1 MRHSNNSSNR
11 ALRRLKAHR
20 RRDNNRLALHPSKD
34 STRVYMKQD
43 RRMMRKSASVLL
55 GLFALS
61 ALNACSKGD
70 NASAAETAKAETMV
84 VGPENISVV
93 TNGSIMTGPS
103 ISGTLEPDREA
114 VLRAQVS
121 GSVLQT
127 YADQGQ
133 AVNAGTVLARLDA
146 SGIQDAYFSSRAA
159 LVAAR
164 NAADVAAKDLA
175 RNEKLLTA
183 GAIAER
189 DIDQSRRTSIAA
201 QAALEDAK
209 SRLASAEKT
218 YRSTTVTAPFNGIV
232 SERPVSAGD
241 VVQPG
246 TALFTVVDPSSM
258 RLEASVPAEQLA
270 SIRIGVPVSFTV
282 SGYPGRLFVGRITR
296 INPTA
301 DPTTRQVRIYVS
313 IPNEG
318 RALVAGLFANGR
330 MSTATKM
337 GMVVPQSAVDVRG
350 SIPSV
355 IRVKQGKAEKVTVKI
370 GLTDKTS
377 ETLEILSGLQPGDT
391 LLLGAALG
399 ITPGTPVRISAP
411 TAGSTANSVKGS

>member
-1 MRHSNNSSNR
+1 MKLNRSISS
-11 ALRRLKAHR
+11 
-20 RRDNNRLALHPSKD
+20 
-34 STRVYMKQD
+34 
-43 RRMMRKSASVLL
+43 KSAAILL
-55 GLFALS
+55 GLS
-61 ALNACSKGD
+61 AMILVNACSKSD
-70 NASAAETAKAETMV
+70 KVSAAETAKLETMV
-84 VGPENISVV
+84 VGPENITVAS
-93 TNGSIMTGPS
+93 NGSIMTGPS

-133 AVNAGTVLARLDA
+133 AVNAGTVLARIDA
-146 SGIQDAYFSSRAA
+146 SGIQDAYTSARAG
-159 LVAAR
+159 LVSAR

-189 DIDQSRRTSIAA
+189 DIDQSRRASIAA
-201 QAALEDAK
+201 QAALEDAN
-209 SRLASAEKT
+209 SRLATAEKA
-218 YRSTTVTAPFNGIV
+218 YRSTTVTAPFSGVV

-270 SIRIGVPVSFTV
+270 SIRIGVPVNFTV
-282 SGYPGRLFVGRITR
+282 SGYPGREFVGRITR

-318 RALVAGLFANGR
+318 RALVGGLFANGR

-337 GMVVPQSAVDVRG
+337 GLVVPQAAVDVRG

-355 IRVKQGKAEKVTVKI
+355 VRIKQGKAEKVPVKI

-377 ETLEILSGLQPGDT
+377 ETIEVLSGLQPGDT
-391 LLLGAALG
+391 LLMGAAMG

-411 TAGSTANSVKGS
+411 TANSGKGS

>member
-1 MRHSNNSSNR
+1 
-11 ALRRLKAHR
+11 
-20 RRDNNRLALHPSKD
+20 
-34 STRVYMKQD
+34 MKRD
-43 RRMMRKSASVLL
+43 RRILKKSAAVLL
-55 GLFALS
+55 SLS
-61 ALNACSKGD
+61 ALTVVNACSKGD
-70 NASAAETAKAETMV
+70 KASASETTKMETMI
-84 VGPENISVV
+84 VGPENIAVAA
-93 TNGSIMTGPS
+93 NGSIMTGPS

-114 VLRAQVS
+114 VLRAQVT

-133 AVNAGTVLARLDA
+133 AVNAGTVLARIDA
-146 SGIQDAYFSSRAA
+146 SGIQDAYNSARAG
-159 LVAAR
+159 LVSAR
-164 NAADVAAKDLA
+164 NAADVAARDLA
-175 RNEKLLTA
+175 RNEKLLAA

-189 DIDQSRRTSIAA
+189 DIDQSRRASIAA
-201 QAALEDAK
+201 QAALEDAN
-209 SRLASAEKT
+209 SRLATAEKA
-218 YRSTTVTAPFNGIV
+218 YRSTTVTSPFNGIV

-270 SIRIGVPVSFTV
+270 SIRIGVTVDFTV
-282 SGYPGRLFVGRITR
+282 SGYPGRQFVGRITR

-318 RALVAGLFANGR
+318 RALVGGLFANGR
-330 MSTATKM
+330 MSTATKL
-337 GMVVPQSAVDVRG
+337 GLVVPQSAVDVRG

-355 IRVKQGKAEKVTVKI
+355 IRVRQGKAEKVPVKI

-377 ETLEILSGLQPGDT
+377 ETIEVLSGIQPGDT
-391 LLLGAALG
+391 LLMGAAMG
-399 ITPGTPVRISAP
+399 ITPGTPIRISAP
-411 TAGSTANSVKGS
+411 TASTAANSVRGN

>member
-1 MRHSNNSSNR
+1 
-11 ALRRLKAHR
+11 
-20 RRDNNRLALHPSKD
+20 
-34 STRVYMKQD
+34 MKRD
-43 RRMMRKSASVLL
+43 RRILKTSAAVLL
-55 GLFALS
+55 SLS
-61 ALNACSKGD
+61 ALTVVNACSKSD
-70 NASAAETAKAETMV
+70 KASASETTKTETML
-84 VGPENISVV
+84 VGPENIAIAA
-93 TNGSIMTGPS
+93 NGSIMTGPS

-133 AVNAGTVLARLDA
+133 AVSAGTVLARIDA
-146 SGIQDAYFSSRAA
+146 SGIQDAYNSARVGVVS
-159 LVAAR
+159 AR

-175 RNEKLLTA
+175 RNEKLLAA

-189 DIDQSRRTSIAA
+189 DIDQSRRASIAA
-201 QAALEDAK
+201 QAALEDANSK
-209 SRLASAEKT
+209 LASAQKS
-218 YRSTTVTAPFNGIV
+218 YRSTTVTSPFNGIV
-232 SERPVSAGD
+232 SERPVSPGD

-270 SIRIGVPVSFTV
+270 SIRIGVPVDFTV
-282 SGYPGRLFVGRITR
+282 SGYPGRQFVGRITR

-318 RALVAGLFANGR
+318 RALVGGLFANGR
-330 MSTATKM
+330 MSTATKL
-337 GMVVPQSAVDVRG
+337 GLVVPQSAVDVRG

-355 IRVKQGKAEKVTVKI
+355 IRVRQGKAELVPVKI

-377 ETLEILSGLQPGDT
+377 ETIEVLSGIQPGDT
-391 LLLGAALG
+391 LLMGAAMG
-399 ITPGTPVRISAP
+399 ITPGTPVKISPP
-411 TAGSTANSVKGS
+411 TASTAANSVRGN

>member
-1 MRHSNNSSNR
+1 
-11 ALRRLKAHR
+11 
-20 RRDNNRLALHPSKD
+20 
-34 STRVYMKQD
+34 MKQD
-43 RRMMRKSASVLL
+43 RSILRKNAAILLSFSVL
-55 GLFALS
+55 A

-70 NASAAETAKAETMV
+70 NASAAETAKAEAMV
-84 VGPENISVV
+84 VGPENIAVAA
-93 TNGSIMTGPS
+93 NGSIMTGPS

-133 AVNAGTVLARLDA
+133 AVNAGTVLARIDA
-146 SGIQDAYFSSRAA
+146 SGIQDAYTSARAG
-159 LVAAR
+159 LVSAR

-175 RNEKLLTA
+175 RNEKLLAA

-189 DIDQSRRTSIAA
+189 DIDQSRRASIAA
-201 QAALEDAK
+201 QAALEDAN
-209 SRLASAEKT
+209 SRLATAEKA
-218 YRSTTVTAPFNGIV
+218 YRSTTVTSPFAGVV
-232 SERPVSAGD
+232 SERPVSSGD

-270 SIRIGVPVSFTV
+270 SIRIGVPVDFTV
-282 SGYPGRLFVGRITR
+282 SGYPGRQFVGRITR

-318 RALVAGLFANGR
+318 RSLVGGLFATGR

-337 GMVVPQSAVDVRG
+337 GLVVPQSAVDVRG

-355 IRVKQGKAEKVTVKI
+355 MRVKQGKAEKVPVKI

-377 ETLEILSGLQPGDT
+377 ETIEVLSGLQPGDT

-399 ITPGTPVRISAP
+399 ITPGTLVRISAP
-411 TAGSTANSVKGS
+411 TGSPAANSGRGN

>member
-1 MRHSNNSSNR
+1 MKLNR
-11 ALRRLKAHR
+11 
-20 RRDNNRLALHPSKD
+20 SI
-34 STRVYMKQD
+34 S
-43 RRMMRKSASVLL
+43 RKSAAVLL
-55 GLFALS
+55 GLS
-61 ALNACSKGD
+61 AMILVNACSKSD
-70 NASAAETAKAETMV
+70 KVSAAETAKLETMV
-84 VGPENISVV
+84 VGPENITVAS
-93 TNGSIMTGPS
+93 NGSIMTGPS

-133 AVNAGTVLARLDA
+133 AVNAGTVLARIDA
-146 SGIQDAYFSSRAA
+146 SGIQDAYTSARAG
-159 LVAAR
+159 LVSAR

-189 DIDQSRRTSIAA
+189 DIDQSRRASIAA
-201 QAALEDAK
+201 QAALEDAN
-209 SRLASAEKT
+209 SRLATAEKA
-218 YRSTTVTAPFNGIV
+218 YRSTTVTAPFSGVI

-270 SIRIGVPVSFTV
+270 SIRIGVPVNFTV
-282 SGYPGRLFVGRITR
+282 SGYPGREFVGRITR

-318 RALVAGLFANGR
+318 RALVGGLFANGR

-337 GMVVPQSAVDVRG
+337 GLVVPQSAVDVRS

-355 IRVKQGKAEKVTVKI
+355 MRVRQGKVEKVQVKI

-377 ETLEILSGLQPGDT
+377 ETIEVLSGLQPGDT
-391 LLLGAALG
+391 LLMGAAMG

-411 TAGSTANSVKGS
+411 TANSGKGS

>member
-1 MRHSNNSSNR
+1 MKLNR
-11 ALRRLKAHR
+11 
-20 RRDNNRLALHPSKD
+20 SI
-34 STRVYMKQD
+34 S
-43 RRMMRKSASVLL
+43 RKSAAVLL
-55 GLFALS
+55 GLS
-61 ALNACSKGD
+61 AMIVVNACSKSD
-70 NASAAETAKAETMV
+70 KVSAAETAKLETMV
-84 VGPENISVV
+84 VGPENITVAA
-93 TNGSIMTGPS
+93 NGSIMTGPS

-133 AVNAGTVLARLDA
+133 AVNAGTVLARIDA
-146 SGIQDAYFSSRAA
+146 SGIQDAYTSARAG
-159 LVAAR
+159 LVSAR

-175 RNEKLLTA
+175 RNEKLLAA

-189 DIDQSRRTSIAA
+189 DIDQSRRASIAA
-201 QAALEDAK
+201 QAALEDAN
-209 SRLASAEKT
+209 SRLATAQKA
-218 YRSTTVTAPFNGIV
+218 YRSTTVTAPFSGVV
-232 SERPVSAGD
+232 SERPVSSGD

-270 SIRIGVPVSFTV
+270 SIRIGVPVNFTV
-282 SGYPGRLFVGRITR
+282 SGYPGRQFVGRITR
-296 INPTA
+296 VNPTA

-318 RALVAGLFANGR
+318 RALVGGLFANGR

-337 GMVVPQSAVDVRG
+337 GLVVPQSAVDVRG

-355 IRVKQGKAEKVTVKI
+355 MRIRQGKAEKVQVQI

-377 ETLEILSGLQPGDT
+377 ETIEVLSGLQAGDT
-391 LLLGAALG
+391 LLLGAAQG
-399 ITPGTPVRISAP
+399 ITPGTIVRISGP
-411 TAGSTANSVKGS
+411 TGSPAANSGRGS

>member
-1 MRHSNNSSNR
+1 
-11 ALRRLKAHR
+11 
-20 RRDNNRLALHPSKD
+20 
-34 STRVYMKQD
+34 MKRD
-43 RRMMRKSASVLL
+43 RRILKTSATVLL
-55 GLFALS
+55 SLS
-61 ALNACSKGD
+61 ALTVVNACSKGD
-70 NASAAETAKAETMV
+70 KASASETTKMETMV
-84 VGPENISVV
+84 VGPENIAVAA
-93 TNGSIMTGPS
+93 NGSIMTGPS

-133 AVNAGTVLARLDA
+133 AVNAGTVLARIDA
-146 SGIQDAYFSSRAA
+146 SGIQDAYNSARVG
-159 LVAAR
+159 LVSAR

-175 RNEKLLTA
+175 RNEKLLVA

-189 DIDQSRRTSIAA
+189 DIDQSRRASIAA
-201 QAALEDAK
+201 QAALEDAN
-209 SRLASAEKT
+209 SRLATAEKA
-218 YRSTTVTAPFNGIV
+218 YRSTTVTSPFNGIV

-270 SIRIGVPVSFTV
+270 SIRIGVPVNFTV
-282 SGYPGRLFVGRITR
+282 SGYPGREFVGRIAR

-318 RALVAGLFANGR
+318 RTLVGGLFANGR

-337 GMVVPQSAVDVRG
+337 GLVVPQSAVDVRS

-355 IRVKQGKAEKVTVKI
+355 MRVRQGKAEMVPVKI

-377 ETLEILSGLQPGDT
+377 ETIEVLSGLQPGDT
-391 LLLGAALG
+391 LLMGAAMG
-399 ITPGTPVRISAP
+399 ITPGTPVRISTP
-411 TAGSTANSVKGS
+411 TAGPAANSGKGS

>member
-1 MRHSNNSSNR
+1 MKLNR
-11 ALRRLKAHR
+11 
-20 RRDNNRLALHPSKD
+20 SI
-34 STRVYMKQD
+34 S
-43 RRMMRKSASVLL
+43 RKSVAVLL
-55 GLFALS
+55 GLS
-61 ALNACSKGD
+61 AMIVVNACSKSD
-70 NASAAETAKAETMV
+70 KVSAAETAKLETMI
-84 VGPENISVV
+84 VGPENITVAA
-93 TNGSIMTGPS
+93 NGSIMTGPS

-133 AVNAGTVLARLDA
+133 AVNAGTVLARIDA
-146 SGIQDAYFSSRAA
+146 SGIQDAYTSARAG

-175 RNEKLLTA
+175 RNQKLLAA

-201 QAALEDAK
+201 QAALEDAN
-209 SRLASAEKT
+209 SRLATAEKAF
-218 YRSTTVTAPFNGIV
+218 RSTTVTAPFAGIV

-258 RLEASVPAEQLA
+258 RLEASVPAEQL
-270 SIRIGVPVSFTV
+270 SLIRVGVPVVFTV
-282 SGYPGRLFVGRITR
+282 SGYPRREFVGHITR

-313 IPNEG
+313 IPNAG
-318 RALVAGLFANGR
+318 RTLVGGLFANGR
-330 MSTATKM
+330 MSSATKM
-337 GMVVPQSAVDVRG
+337 GLGVPQSAVDVRG
-350 SIPSV
+350 TAPFV
-355 IRVKQGKAEKVTVKI
+355 VRVRQGKVEKVPVRI
-370 GLTDKTS
+370 GLTDRSS
-377 ETLEILSGLQPGDT
+377 ETIEVLSGVQAGDT
-391 LLLGAALG
+391 LLLGAAQG
-399 ITPGTPVRISAP
+399 ITPGTIVRVSAP
-411 TAGSTANSVKGS
+411 PASPAVSSGKGS

>member
-1 MRHSNNSSNR
+1 
-11 ALRRLKAHR
+11 
-20 RRDNNRLALHPSKD
+20 
-34 STRVYMKQD
+34 MKRD
-43 RRMMRKSASVLL
+43 RRILKKSAAVLL
-55 GLFALS
+55 SLS
-61 ALNACSKGD
+61 ALIVVNACSRGD
-70 NASAAETAKAETMV
+70 KASASETTKMETMV
-84 VGPENISVV
+84 VGPENITVAA
-93 TNGSIMTGPS
+93 NGSIMTGPS

-133 AVNAGTVLARLDA
+133 AVNAGTVLARIDA
-146 SGIQDAYFSSRAA
+146 SGIQDAYNSARVG
-159 LVAAR
+159 LVSAR

-175 RNEKLLTA
+175 RNEKLLAA

-189 DIDQSRRTSIAA
+189 DIDQSRRASIAA
-201 QAALEDAK
+201 QAALEDAN
-209 SRLASAEKT
+209 SRLASAEKA
-218 YRSTTVTAPFNGIV
+218 YRSTTVTSPFNGIV

-258 RLEASVPAEQLA
+258 RLEASVPAEQLT
-270 SIRIGVPVSFTV
+270 SIRIGVPVNFTV
-282 SGYPGRLFVGRITR
+282 SGYPGREFVGRITR

-318 RALVAGLFANGR
+318 RALVGGLFANGR
-330 MSTATKM
+330 MSTATKI
-337 GMVVPQSAVDVRG
+337 GLVVPQSAVDVRG

-355 IRVKQGKAEKVTVKI
+355 MRVKQGKAEMVPVKI

-377 ETLEILSGLQPGDT
+377 ETIEVLSGLQPGDT
-391 LLLGAALG
+391 LLMGAAMG

-411 TAGSTANSVKGS
+411 TAGPAANSGRGS

>member
-1 MRHSNNSSNR
+1 
-11 ALRRLKAHR
+11 
-20 RRDNNRLALHPSKD
+20 
-34 STRVYMKQD
+34 MKRD
-43 RRMMRKSASVLL
+43 RRILKTSAAVLL
-55 GLFALS
+55 SLS
-61 ALNACSKGD
+61 ALTVVNACSKGD
-70 NASAAETAKAETMV
+70 KASASETTKMETMV
-84 VGPENISVV
+84 VGPENIAVAA
-93 TNGSIMTGPS
+93 NGSIMTGPS

-133 AVNAGTVLARLDA
+133 AVNAGTVLARIDA
-146 SGIQDAYFSSRAA
+146 SGIQDAYNSARVG
-159 LVAAR
+159 LVSAR

-175 RNEKLLTA
+175 RNEKLLAA

-189 DIDQSRRTSIAA
+189 DIDQSRRASIAA
-201 QAALEDAK
+201 QAALEDAN
-209 SRLASAEKT
+209 SRLATAEKA
-218 YRSTTVTAPFNGIV
+218 YRSTTVTSPFNGIV

-270 SIRIGVPVSFTV
+270 SIRIGVPVNFTV
-282 SGYPGRLFVGRITR
+282 SGYPGREFVGRIAR

-318 RALVAGLFANGR
+318 RTLVGGLFANGR

-337 GMVVPQSAVDVRG
+337 GLVVPQSAVDVRS

-355 IRVKQGKAEKVTVKI
+355 MRVRQGKAEMVPVKI

-377 ETLEILSGLQPGDT
+377 ETIEVLSGLQPGDT
-391 LLLGAALG
+391 LLMGAAMG

-411 TAGSTANSVKGS
+411 TAGPAANSGKGS

>member
-1 MRHSNNSSNR
+1 
-11 ALRRLKAHR
+11 
-20 RRDNNRLALHPSKD
+20 
-34 STRVYMKQD
+34 MKQIQ
-43 RRMMRKSASVLL
+43 RTMRKGVAVLL
-55 GLFALS
+55 TAS
-61 ALNACSKGD
+61 ALAAVSACSKRD
-70 NASAAETAKAETMV
+70 DASAAETAKTETMV
-84 VGPENISVV
+84 VGLENITVA
-93 TNGSIMTGPS
+93 TNGSIMIGPS

-133 AVNAGTVLARLDA
+133 AVSAGTVLARLDA
-146 SGIQDAYFSSRAA
+146 TGIQDAYLSARAG

-164 NAADVAAKDLA
+164 NAADVASKDLA
-175 RNEKLLTA
+175 RNEKLLAA

-189 DIDQSRRTSIAA
+189 DIDQSRRSAIAA

-209 SRLASAEKT
+209 SRLATAEKA
-218 YRSTTVTAPFNGIV
+218 YRSTTVTAPFSGIV
-232 SERPVSAGD
+232 SERPVSSGD

-246 TALFTVVDPSSM
+246 TALFSVVDPSSM

-270 SIRIGVPVSFTV
+270 SIRIGVPVDFTV
-282 SGYPGRLFVGRITR
+282 SGYPGRQFVGRITR

-318 RALVAGLFANGR
+318 RALVGGLFANGR

-337 GMVVPQSAVDVRG
+337 GLVVPQSAVDVRG

-355 IRVKQGKAEKVTVKI
+355 LRIKQGKAEKVQVKI

-377 ETLEILSGLQPGDT
+377 ETIEILSGLQSGDT
-391 LLLGAALG
+391 LLMGAAMG
-399 ITPGTPVRISAP
+399 MTPGTPVRISAP
-411 TAGSTANSVKGS
+411 TTGPAANSGKGS

>member
-1 MRHSNNSSNR
+1 
-11 ALRRLKAHR
+11 
-20 RRDNNRLALHPSKD
+20 
-34 STRVYMKQD
+34 MKRD
-43 RRMMRKSASVLL
+43 RRILTKSAAVLL
-55 GLFALS
+55 SLS
-61 ALNACSKGD
+61 ALTVVNACSKGD
-70 NASAAETAKAETMV
+70 KASASETTKTETMV
-84 VGPENISVV
+84 VGPENI
-93 TNGSIMTGPS
+93 TIAANGSIMTGPS

-114 VLRAQVS
+114 VLRAQVT

-133 AVNAGTVLARLDA
+133 VVSAGTVLARIDA
-146 SGIQDAYFSSRAA
+146 SGIQDAYNSARAG
-159 LVAAR
+159 LVSAR

-175 RNEKLLTA
+175 RNEKLLAA

-189 DIDQSRRTSIAA
+189 DIDQSRRASIAA
-201 QAALEDAK
+201 QAALEDAN
-209 SRLASAEKT
+209 SRLASAEKA
-218 YRSTTVTAPFNGIV
+218 YRSTTVTSPFNGIV

-270 SIRIGVPVSFTV
+270 SIRIGVPVDFTV
-282 SGYPGRLFVGRITR
+282 SGYPGRQFVGRITR

-318 RALVAGLFANGR
+318 RALVGGLFANGR
-330 MSTATKM
+330 MSTATKL
-337 GMVVPQSAVDVRG
+337 GLVVPQSAVDVRG

-355 IRVKQGKAEKVTVKI
+355 IRVRQGKAELVPVKI

-377 ETLEILSGLQPGDT
+377 ETIEVLSGIQPGDT
-391 LLLGAALG
+391 LLMGAAMG
-399 ITPGTPVRISAP
+399 ITPGTPVRISGP
-411 TAGSTANSVKGS
+411 TASTAANSVRGN

>member
-1 MRHSNNSSNR
+1 
-11 ALRRLKAHR
+11 
-20 RRDNNRLALHPSKD
+20 
-34 STRVYMKQD
+34 
-43 RRMMRKSASVLL
+43 MRKSAAILL
-55 GLFALS
+55 SFSAL
-61 ALNACSKGD
+61 AVLNACSKGD

-84 VGPENISVV
+84 VGPENIAVAA
-93 TNGSIMTGPS
+93 NGSIMTGPS

-133 AVNAGTVLARLDA
+133 AVNAGTVLARIDA
-146 SGIQDAYFSSRAA
+146 SGIQDAYTSARAG
-159 LVAAR
+159 LVSAR

-175 RNEKLLTA
+175 RNEKLLAA

-189 DIDQSRRTSIAA
+189 DIDQSRRASIAA
-201 QAALEDAK
+201 QAALEDAN
-209 SRLASAEKT
+209 SRLATAEKA
-218 YRSTTVTAPFNGIV
+218 YRSTTVTSPFSGVV
-232 SERPVSAGD
+232 SERPVSSGD

-270 SIRIGVPVSFTV
+270 SIRIGVPVDFTV
-282 SGYPGRLFVGRITR
+282 SGYPGRQFVGRITR

-318 RALVAGLFANGR
+318 RSLVGGLFATGR

-337 GMVVPQSAVDVRG
+337 GLVVPQSAVDVRG

-355 IRVKQGKAEKVTVKI
+355 MRVKQGKAEKVPVKI

-377 ETLEILSGLQPGDT
+377 ETIEVLSGLQPGDT
-391 LLLGAALG
+391 LLMGAAMG

-411 TAGSTANSVKGS
+411 TEGPAANSGKGS